1 MADAKLQAVLSALSP
16 MARQLNALPSNQ
28 PGRDANCVKLNT
40 NENPFPLPMMVLQS
54 ALAALE
60 RHYLYP
66 EDDNLS
72 LRDAAASAY
81 GLSQDQVVAG
91 NGSSELLGLIYRAFL
106 DPGDSVAM
114 ISPGFSF
121 NRKLA
126 KLQGARFLEIEWG
139 EFILC
144 QSSSCFL
151 VQQKMQNSYCW
162 PIRTIQREHSFRWL
176 KSTAS
181 SRNRTS

>member
-66 EDDNLS
+66 EDDNLAQS
-72 LRDAAASAY
+72 ARSCDFGQLEERCGNMACGIDLRSAR
-81 GLSQDQVVAG
+81 S
-91 NGSSELLGLIYRAFL
+91 
-106 DPGDSVAM
+106 
-114 ISPGFSF
+114 
-121 NRKLA
+121 
-126 KLQGARFLEIEWG
+126 
-139 EFILC
+139 
-144 QSSSCFL
+144 
-151 VQQKMQNSYCW
+151 
-162 PIRTIQREHSFRWL
+162 
-176 KSTAS
+176 
-181 SRNRTS
+181 